1 MQKVIKTMSTNYTT
15 TMNSSSS
22 THTLLPTSSSTMEH
36 TYVNHAN
43 YYNEA
48 KEVITGGGVQEQFMV
63 KLFKLLELA
72 DLQETNL
79 ANIMSW
85 HSHGRFFRVHNSKK
99 AVVFI
104 LHRFFNQNKY
114 SSFRRQLNLWGFKRL
129 TQIGADSGAYYHKV
143 FLNSKPFLCRT
154 LLDAKLVSLVP
165 MVNKTSIRSA
175 LHLALLRSLNY
186 F

>member
-1 MQKVIKTMSTNYTT
+1 
-15 TMNSSSS
+15 
-22 THTLLPTSSSTMEH
+22 MEH

-99 AVVFI
+99 AVFLI
-104 LHRFFNQNKY
+104 KTSTHPFAA
-114 SSFRRQLNLWGFKRL
+114 SS
-129 TQIGADSGAYYHKV
+129 IYGASSV
-143 FLNSKPFLCRT
+143 
-154 LLDAKLVSLVP
+154 LLKLVLTVELITIRCFLI
-165 MVNKTSIRSA
+165 VNLSFVA
-175 LHLALLRSLNY
+175 HY
-186 F
+186 